1 MGPAKK
7 NIIGIIIEV
16 RSTSSRLPNKHF
28 YKINNKP
35 ILELMINR
43 VKKIKGIDKIILAT
57 TKNKE
62 DDKICKLAKK
72 KKINYFRGSE
82 NNVTQRVLKSA
93 QKFRLK
99 TICTITGDCPI
110 IDINLVNQLISTFL
124 DNFSKIDY
132 ARNSDGLPNGMGCQI
147 FKTQTLKKSYSQIK
161 DNLEEQE
168 HVTLHI
174 KRNPK
179 KFRIL
184 NLKHPKKYFWPN
196 LGVTLDELNDFKLL
210 KKIILYFIKRKKP
223 YFDCL
228 DVIDLLRNKKK
239 HWLKINKNVFRKDEL
254 IRY

>member
-1 MGPAKK
+1 MGQVKK

-82 NNVTQRVLKSA
+82 NNVTQRVLQSA
-93 QKFRLK
+93 KKFRLK
-99 TICTITGDCPI
+99 TVCTITGDCPI

-124 DNFSKIDY
+124 DNFSKKIMLEIRMDY
-132 ARNSDGLPNGMGCQI
+132 QMVWVVK
-147 FKTQTLKKSYSQIK
+147 FLK
-161 DNLEEQE
+161 
-168 HVTLHI
+168 
-174 KRNPK
+174 R
-179 KFRIL
+179 
-184 NLKHPKKYFWPN
+184 
-196 LGVTLDELNDFKLL
+196 KLL
-210 KKIILYFIKRKKP
+210 KNHIHKLKII
-223 YFDCL
+223 
-228 DVIDLLRNKKK
+228 
-239 HWLKINKNVFRKDEL
+239 
-254 IRY
+254 